1 MINFLVCCNF
11 TISKSLEKKGDM
23 RKYEQVIRTAGHAD
37 LENVWVVIVPVDSYT
52 TICEISPS

>member
-1 MINFLVCCNF
+1 M
-11 TISKSLEKKGDM
+11 ISKSLEKKGDM
-23 RKYEQVIRTAGHAD
+23 RKYEQVIRTTVYAD